1 MFFKNQNSIIL
12 KKGKMKKYSQKQII
26 MKGKIV
32 VLALLF
38 TQTLFGQNPNFD
50 KIINDFAQE
59 KNFNGVALVATK
71 GKIDYLKSV
80 GQANRQTGTAM
91 AKQTKFKIA
100 SITKTFTAVLILQLH
115 EQGKLNLND
124 PISKFLSNYK
134 GEKNNEATIHHLL
147 TYSSGISNE
156 PDKVAMDSYKMPSTL
171 DSYIDKYC
179 SGKSEFETGS
189 KSNYNNVD
197 FILLGKIIEVITKKS
212 FSQVLT
218 EQILKPLSMLNTG
231 TLSSKDIVS
240 NLADTYTYDDSTKT
254 FYNDEFYLIE
264 NYFASAAMYSTAED
278 LLAFNNGIFNNVLL
292 NKKTTDL
299 MLTFYPNLGYV
310 AYGFWGSEGYGNFN
324 EKFYYRPGGILGANA
339 NWINT
344 LGTHKTIIVLSNTN
358 ATNLFE
364 LSEQLYLES
373 KK

>member
-1 MFFKNQNSIIL
+1 MFLKNQNSII

-26 MKGKIV
+26 TKGKTV

-50 KIINDFAQE
+50 KIINDFAQR

-91 AKQTKFKIA
+91 TNQTKFKIA

-134 GEKNNEATIHHLL
+134 GEKKNEVTIHHLL

-156 PDKVAMDSYKMPSTL
+156 PDKVRMDSYKMPSTL
-171 DSYIDKYC
+171 DTYIDKYC
-179 SGKSEFETGS
+179 SGKSEFETGT
-189 KSNYNNVD
+189 KSSYNNVD
-197 FILLGKIIEVITKKS
+197 FILLGKIIEVITKKP

-240 NLADTYTYDDSTKT
+240 NLANTYTYGDITKT
-254 FYNDEFYLIE
+254 FYNDEPYLIE
-264 NYFASAAMYSTAED
+264 NYFASAAMYSTAGD
-278 LLAFNNGIFNNVLL
+278 LWAFNNGIFNNVLL